1 MKKILRGIG
10 AVTALT
16 IATGAHAQLPDYGYY
31 PAGHVITDIDGVSY
45 DVDAIL
51 DSGTPIIIDAF
62 ADWCGPCWT
71 YHVGGTL
78 ETVYETIGDGGSGDV
93 KIFGLEADG
102 AVPEA
107 NISNPG
113 TGQGDWTLG
122 GTVGYPLADDNMIAG
137 NINLAYYP
145 TLVLVCPDRST
156 TEVGQVSAT
165 AWGTAVAA
173 CPGLSA
179 DDNDPRIIGNAT
191 PSQINVC
198 GDGAVSTDIK
208 VVVQNYSTG
217 AIAGMYTFEATVG
230 GAVIAT
236 ADISLDLAA
245 YEATEIN
252 MGSVALDLG
261 SNTVIVKITTPNDDL
276 TNDNI
281 TVNVNV
287 IQAYDLGI
295 GDIVVKSEF
304 DGYGSEVG
312 FGLASGE
319 PATADP
325 FAAYP
330 MFSGGTYP
338 GQIDFQAI
346 GTWTDASAGF
356 SEGYASLAVGCYHL
370 YMFDN
375 YGDGLTAGGG
385 GSLSIESPNSSET
398 YDIDVDYGSGASFL
412 FEVTTAG
419 TGGFA
424 GIEEVEVIEFAKVF
438 PNPATTQ
445 TTVQFVLNETA
456 TVSIEVVNALGQV
469 VYTTNLGDVAGVQ
482 NVNIN
487 AGELA
492 EGIYMINLKVND
504 NVITKQLSVVK

>member
-10 AVTALT
+10 ALTALT

-78 ETVYETIGDGGSGDV
+78 ETVYNAIGDGGSGDV
-93 KIFGLEADG
+93 KIFGLEADAG
-102 AVPEA
+102 VPES
-107 NISNPG
+107 NISNAG

-122 GTVGYPLADDNMIAG
+122 GTVEYPLADDNMISG

-156 TEVGQVSAT
+156 TEVGQVSAA
-165 AWGTAVAA
+165 AWGSAVAA

-198 GDGAVSTDIK
+198 GAGAVATDIK
-208 VVVQNYSTG
+208 VVVQNYSTA
-217 AIAGMYTFEATVG
+217 AISGMYSFEASVAG
-230 GAVIAT
+230 VVIAT
-236 ADISLDLAA
+236 ASVSLDLAS
-245 YEATEIN
+245 YEAMEVN
-252 MGSVALDLG
+252 MGSVDLALG
-261 SNTVIVKITTPNDDL
+261 ANSVVVKITTPNDDL

-281 TVNVNV
+281 TVNVNIV
-287 IQAYDLGI
+287 QAYDLGI
-295 GDIVVKSEF
+295 GDIIIESTF

-312 FGLASGE
+312 YGLASGE

-338 GQIDFQAI
+338 GQLDFMAI
-346 GTWTDASAGF
+346 GTWTNASAGF
-356 SEGYASLAVGCYHL
+356 SEGYTSLAVGCYHL

-375 YGDGLTAGGG
+375 YGDGLTGAGGA
-385 GSLSIESPNSSET
+385 LSITSPNSSET
-398 YDIDVDYGSGASFL
+398 YTIDVDYGSGGAFL
-412 FEVTTAG
+412 FEISTAG

-424 GIEEVEVIEFAKVF
+424 GIEAIEAVEFAKVF
-438 PNPATTQ
+438 PNPASTQ
-445 TTVQFVLNETA
+445 TTVQFELNETA
-456 TVSIEVVNALGQV
+456 NVSIEVINALGQV
-469 VYTTNLGDVAGVQ
+469 VYTTNLGNVVGVQ

-487 AGELA
+487 ASDLA